1 MLEPSL
7 DDVVTTRPPSP
18 SPARPGLSWDA
29 SGLLLG
35 GVYALPAAALLFN
48 DIPRG
53 LALAVGTIPAAVAGL
68 APTRRARRKTA
79 FLGVFVGV
87 PILLGSA
94 LAAVPWLA
102 VVALFFLAVGAVVL
116 ARRSGPL
123 GIVVLNLGVPMV
135 AVGFSYDEIT
145 TGVTLALIMV
155 AGSISAC
162 LLSLLWPEFPVPKA
176 AAQPRPSPPSLAYGV
191 RLGLA
196 GATAAA
202 IGFGFDLDHVGW
214 ACLAALI
221 VMRPSAEMQQLR
233 SVGRLVSVI
242 IGAFVGVAIARVE
255 PPAIIYAVVIIGAVA
270 LLAATRTS
278 RWYITPA
285 FTTLLVFLLLLYSDP
300 ASAPHRLKE
309 RIAETALGVGLAYL
323 FGLLLPR
330 LSTHWPGTAPPS
342 AAGPAR

>member
-1 MLEPSL
+1 
-7 DDVVTTRPPSP
+7 
-18 SPARPGLSWDA
+18 
-29 SGLLLG
+29 
-35 GVYALPAAALLFN
+35 VYALPAAIVVFN

-53 LALAVGTIPAAVAGL
+53 LALAVGTIPAAIAGL

-102 VVALFFLAVGAVVL
+102 VVALFFLAVGAVML

-123 GIVVLNLGVPMV
+123 GLVALNLGVPMV
-135 AVGFSYDEIT
+135 AVGFSYDEIS
-145 TGVTLALIMV
+145 TGITLALVMV
-155 AGSISAC
+155 VGSISAC
-162 LLSLLWPEFPVPKA
+162 LLSLLWPEFPAPTPSP
-176 AAQPRPSPPSLAYGV
+176 QPRPLPPSLAYGV

-202 IGFGFDLDHVGW
+202 IGFGLDLEHVGW

-233 SVGRLVSVI
+233 SVGRLLSVI
-242 IGAFVGVAIARVE
+242 TGAFVGVAIARVE
-255 PPAIIYAVVIIGAVA
+255 PPTITYAVVIVGAVA
-270 LLAATRTS
+270 LLAATRAS
-278 RWYITPA
+278 RWYVTPA

-300 ASAPHRLKE
+300 ASAAHRLNE
-309 RIAETALGVGLAYL
+309 RVVETAVGVGLAYL
-323 FGLLLPR
+323 FGLVLPR
-330 LSTHWPGTAPPS
+330 LSTHWRGAGPAG
-342 AAGPAR
+342 AAGPTG

>member
-1 MLEPSL
+1 M
-7 DDVVTTRPPSP
+7 TTRRAS
-18 SPARPGLSWDA
+18 SLPAGPGVSWDSA
-29 SGLLLG
+29 RLFLG
-35 GVYALPAAALLFN
+35 AADALPAALLVFN

-53 LALAVGTIPAAVAGL
+53 LALAVGTIPATTAGL
-68 APTRRARRKTA
+68 APTRRARRNTA

-87 PILLGSA
+87 PILLGST
-94 LAAVPWLA
+94 LATVPWLA
-102 VVALFFLAVGAVVL
+102 VVAMFFVAVAAVAI
-116 ARRSGPL
+116 ARRPGPV
-123 GIVVLNLGVPMV
+123 GSVVLNLGVPMV
-135 AVGFSYDEIT
+135 AVGFSYDHIAD
-145 TGVTLALIMV
+145 GAALALIMV
-155 AGSISAC
+155 AGSLYAC
-162 LLSLLWPEFPVPKA
+162 LVSLLWPEYNVATTTVP
-176 AAQPRPSPPSLAYGV
+176 PPWSPPPLAYGV
-191 RLGLA
+191 HLGLA